1 VASGIHL
8 RPLAWTLGVF
18 CLVGVIFWWLINQDP
33 PPNSIK
39 AIIPFGTAVIY
50 GDAATVDRFLKAG
63 HRLGYAQDKE
73 KPCDSYLVTAV
84 KFGHADVAQ
93 LLMAHGADPNQK
105 WAGGRN
111 VLSCVLAEGFNKD
124 PALIRLS
131 IDRGASVNQAED
143 DGTTP
148 LMLASKSG
156 NAQIVTLLIEKSA
169 DLTARD
175 RTGKTALDLASAA
188 HQRETYDLLF
198 DKRCSAHVA
207 VS

>member
-1 VASGIHL
+1 
-8 RPLAWTLGVF
+8 
-18 CLVGVIFWWLINQDP
+18 
-33 PPNSIK
+33 
-39 AIIPFGTAVIY
+39 VIY

-63 HRLGYAQDKE
+63 RRLGYAQDKE

-124 PALIRLS
+124 PALIRLL

-169 DLTARD
+169 RPYRPRPHRQDGARP
-175 RTGKTALDLASAA
+175 RVGGAPARNIRPPL
-188 HQRETYDLLF
+188 